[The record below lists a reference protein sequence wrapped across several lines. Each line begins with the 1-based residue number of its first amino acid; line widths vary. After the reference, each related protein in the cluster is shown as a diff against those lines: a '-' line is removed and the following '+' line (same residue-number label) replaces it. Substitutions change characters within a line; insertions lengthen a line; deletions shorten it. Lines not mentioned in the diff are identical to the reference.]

1 MRRKRDRSA
10 DQTPA
15 TLYRAPIIT
24 ERFII
29 REATRADARELE
41 RTMDD
46 ADFEGGERTPDGA
59 RRFGAGLSEVPVWTA
74 TRAVCEKGSA
84 RIVGGLVFSEVDDAT
99 ADVQRI
105 GFWLGPDAAD
115 HATELISAAAERAQ
129 QLGADRV
136 VMHLRAGAEG
146 HHRAAEQAGF
156 RQLGTVVHSVGDQ
169 PVRFLEFVRP

>member
-24 ERFII
+24 ERFIV

-46 ADFEGGERTPDGA
+46 ADFGDGDRTSDGA

-99 ADVQRI
+99 ADVRRI
-105 GFWLGPDAAD
+105 GFWLQPDAAGY
-115 HATELISAAAERAQ
+115 AAELISAAAERAQ
-129 QLGADRV
+129 HIGADRI
-136 VMHLRAGAEG
+136 VMHLRAEAHD
-146 HHRAAEQAGF
+146 HHRAAVQAGF
-156 RQLGTVVHSVGDQ
+156 REVGKLAHTVADQ
-169 PVRFLEFVRP
+169 PVEFREFVRP